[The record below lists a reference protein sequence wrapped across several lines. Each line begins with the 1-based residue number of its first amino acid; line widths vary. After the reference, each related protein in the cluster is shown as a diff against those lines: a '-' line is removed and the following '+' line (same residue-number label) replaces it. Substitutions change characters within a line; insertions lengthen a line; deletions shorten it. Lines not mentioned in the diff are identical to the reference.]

1 MKRGRF
7 GWLLLFV
14 LSGVGG
20 YGQTSFFSSSVFYNK
35 VVFNP
40 SQAGLGEAL
49 RGDAT
54 FRSPMNNSQ
63 PGLPKDYA
71 VTADMPVTE
80 TAGIGLV
87 LSKQNVGILNQT
99 LFNFCYSYGIKFKSG
114 NLRMGMGAGFKSS
127 RVVDNA
133 YSQIF
138 GDPNDPTLLAYNSV
152 PPSFFSSFGLTYY
165 TENLEIQAVMPNLTA
180 SLQNKNLQTL
190 DYVTTEAGL
199 TYKKNMGSATGKLGP
214 GSYLKVYLGMIQYK
228 QTGTTINVGFLL
240 NASNTMF
247 FNLIYNTASII
258 TVGVGVPIE
267 GNAQIN
273 LNYSVGGLYSNAIYG
288 GSGVAEVHLSYKFK
302 KKAK

>member
-1 MKRGRF
+1 MK
-7 GWLLLFV
+7 WKIILLLLI
-14 LSGVGG
+14 LSSITG
-20 YGQTSFFSSSVFYNK
+20 YGHTSFFSSSVFYNK

>member
-165 TENLEIQAVMPNLTA
+165 NENLEIQAVMPNLTA

>member
-1 MKRGRF
+1 MK
-7 GWLLLFV
+7 WKIILLLLI
-14 LSGVGG
+14 LSSITG